1 MDMLGVELNPAYR
14 CTRLTDTRYWRL
26 ERGIDAALRRRRL
39 SGRAVEAILGH
50 CTFAGLLNRASL
62 SIFHASYKFIRLHYD
77 VPTALWESV
86 RGELQAFRDILPMIE
101 ADWTLPWNPHVTV
114 TDASNSGF
122 GECTGVWDA
131 RVVAQHGR
139 LQERSR
145 FRRGAVSA
153 RAHALTHLEDL
164 EKDKSG
170 RLVVPADGDEP
181 GSGSWAVDDSFVEI
195 PAGLLEPKDYRL
207 TRRGVWTFDEDIH
220 LQEARA
226 LVGALERHSR
236 TPSRVR

>member
-1 MDMLGVELNPAYR
+1 MDQV
-14 CTRLTDTRYWRL
+14 RLRWD
-26 ERGIDAALRRRRL
+26 D
-39 SGRAVEAILGH
+39 
-50 CTFAGLLNRASL
+50 
-62 SIFHASYKFIRLHYD
+62 
-77 VPTALWESV
+77 
-86 RGELQAFRDILPMIE
+86 
-101 ADWTLPWNPHVTV
+101 VTV

-122 GECTGVWDA
+122 AECTGVWDA

-153 RAHALTHLEDL
+153 RAHALTQLEDL
-164 EKDKSG
+164 EKDRSG
-170 RLVVPADGDEP
+170 RLVVQVDGDEP
-181 GSGSWAVDDSFVEI
+181 GPGTWTVDDSFVEI

-236 TPSRVR
+236 TAYGSDQH